1 MHQTEHFKVT
11 YNTQRKFRWF
21 SALGLAALA
30 LSTGLAMA
38 QTPAGAPATAPNNEL
53 PGKGIKVQALQ
64 SSVAE
69 ETFQTMLVDRAL
81 QKLGYETQPIKE
93 VDYPAAHIAIANG
106 DATFLAVHWDPLHQD
121 YYDNAGGDAK
131 LLRTGQY
138 AGPAAQGYLIDK
150 ATAEKYKITNID
162 QLRDPNLAKLFDHD
176 GDGKADLTGCTPGW
190 GCEAMVE
197 HHMDAYKLRD
207 TVQHMQGSYAAL
219 IADTIGR
226 YQRGEP
232 ILYYTWTPYWVSGV
246 LVPGKEVVWLQVPF
260 SANPRNAN
268 TKLNDGSDYGFS
280 VNTTRIVVNRA
291 WAEKNPAAAKLFEVM
306 RLPIADINA
315 QNERMRTGEN
325 GQEDIA
331 RHTEGWIKYHQQVF
345 DGWIAQA
352 RAAAKP

>member
-1 MHQTEHFKVT
+1 MHQTEHFDVT
-11 YNTQRKFRWF
+11 YKTQRKFSWL

-38 QTPAGAPATAPNNEL
+38 QTKAAASPDTAL
-53 PGKGIKVQALQ
+53 PGKGVKVQALQ
-64 SSVAE
+64 SAIAE

-81 QKLGYETQPIKE
+81 EKLGYETQPIKE

-138 AGPAAQGYLIDK
+138 AGPAAQGYMIDR
-150 ATAEKYKITNID
+150 ATAEKYNITNID

-176 GDGKADLTGCTPGW
+176 GDGKADLTGCNPGW
-190 GCEAMVE
+190 GCEAMIE

-207 TVQHMQGSYAAL
+207 TVRHVQGSYAAL

-246 LVPGKEVVWLQVPF
+246 LVPGKDVVWLQVPF
-260 SANPRNAN
+260 SANPQNAN
-268 TKLNDGSDYGFS
+268 TRLEDGSDYGFS

-291 WAEKNPAAAKLFEVM
+291 WAEKNPAAVRLFEVM

-315 QNERMRTGEN
+315 QNERVRN
-325 GQEDIA
+325 GQGSQEDIA
-331 RHTEGWIKYHQQVF
+331 RHTAGWIKFHQALF
-345 DGWIAQA
+345 DSWIAQA
-352 RAAAKP
+352 KAAAKP

>member
-1 MHQTEHFKVT
+1 MHQTEHFNAT
-11 YNTQRKFRWF
+11 YRTQRKLRWL

-38 QTPAGAPATAPNNEL
+38 QTPGADL
-53 PGKGIKVQALQ
+53 PGKGVKVQALQ
-64 SSVAE
+64 SAIAE

-81 QKLGYETQPIKE
+81 EKLGYETQPIKE

-138 AGPAAQGYLIDK
+138 VGPAAQGYMVDK
-150 ATAEKYKITNID
+150 ATAGKYHITNID
-162 QLRDPNLAKLFDHD
+162 QLRDPAIAKLFDHD
-176 GDGKADLTGCTPGW
+176 GDGKADLTGCSPGW

-197 HHMDAYKLRD
+197 HHMDGYKLRA
-207 TVQHMQGSYAAL
+207 TVKHVQGNYAAL

-226 YQRGEP
+226 YGRGEP

-246 LVPGKEVVWLQVPF
+246 LVPGKDVVWLQVPF
-260 SANPRNAN
+260 SSNPQNAN
-268 TKLNDGSDYGFS
+268 TRLADGSNYGFPVS
-280 VNTTRIVVNRA
+280 TTRIVVNRA
-291 WAEKNPAAAKLFEVM
+291 WAEKNPAAVKLFEVM

-315 QNERMRTGEN
+315 QNERMRSGEN
-325 GQEDIA
+325 SQEDIA
-331 RHTEGWIKYHQQVF
+331 RHTEGWIKYHQRVF

-352 RAAAKP
+352 LAAAKR